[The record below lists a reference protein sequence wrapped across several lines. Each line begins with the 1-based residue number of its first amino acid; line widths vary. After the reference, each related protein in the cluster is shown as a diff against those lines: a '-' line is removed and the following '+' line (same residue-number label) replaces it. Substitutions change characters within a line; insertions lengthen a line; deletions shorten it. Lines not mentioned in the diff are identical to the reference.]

1 MIKFKGCPR
10 CGGDLYLAED
20 MFGKYLS
27 CFQCGFHRDV
37 MEKPEEPSFEE
48 GPVAAGEPRNPG

>member
-20 MFGKYLS
+20 VFGKYLS
-27 CFQCGFHRDV
+27 CLQCGFHRDV
-37 MEKPEEPSFEE
+37 AEKREEPRLPI
-48 GPVAAGEPRNPG
+48 GAGEQRNAG